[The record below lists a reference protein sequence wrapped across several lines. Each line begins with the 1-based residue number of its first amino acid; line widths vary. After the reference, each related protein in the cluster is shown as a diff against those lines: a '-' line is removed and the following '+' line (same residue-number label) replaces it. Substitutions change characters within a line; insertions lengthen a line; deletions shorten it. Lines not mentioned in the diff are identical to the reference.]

1 MKGSKSRN
9 IFAEISKEANEEKKL
24 NENKAV
30 ESEPALDDTEETS
43 INQPEEVETTP
54 EKAAENDTLY
64 KEEESKEI
72 PVVEENTPVVEEP
85 APVVQPVAQPVEPP
99 ANQGVLFI
107 TPTRKQTRHNRK
119 GFLLSDLAL
128 KNLQSEAGK
137 YEISENE
144 LINQILEK
152 MV

>member
-1 MKGSKSRN
+1 MKGNKSRN
-9 IFAEISKEANEEKKL
+9 IFAEISKEANEEKR
-24 NENKAV
+24 AV
-30 ESEPALDDTEETS
+30 AKKPIIKEETPQTEQEAT
-43 INQPEEVETTP
+43 INKEPEEEYVEP
-54 EKAAENDTLY
+54 EL
-64 KEEESKEI
+64 EEEEEDPIEETPVVTASE
-72 PVVEENTPVVEEP
+72 PVVEETVTQRAI
-85 APVVQPVAQPVEPP
+85 APERVEPQ

-107 TPTRKQTRHNRK
+107 TPTRKMTRHNRK